1 MGAKTKKI
9 KGFGRFGT
17 KAGTRVR
24 SRLNQVESL
33 QRVKQTCPHC
43 NKLGVKRESS
53 GIWYCAKCGKRFAGH
68 AYLLNRQT

>member
-9 KGFGRFGT
+9 KAFGRFGA

-24 SRLNQVESL
+24 SRLNQVEGI
-33 QRVKQTCPHC
+33 QRKKQTCPHC

-53 GIWYCAKCGKRFAGH
+53 GIWYCSKCNKRFAGH
-68 AYLLNRQT
+68 AYMLNRQA